1 MLLPLLQGLAHP
13 SIINSTASGK
23 LSCFSCLVVTGGCS
37 SQPGGPAAMPHGPHL
52 SLMHLTG
59 AHFTG
64 SERAQSSTS
73 CALFCPHLDL
83 KDIVPVQAQHLGSLI
98 FPFFQGMHLPL
109 LQGLAFGLEVHLP
122 STLPSTQRPFLS
134 WEKDCSNYKMQLL
147 KGQCFSFQL
156 QRFLVCK
163 AFL

>member
-1 MLLPLLQGLAHP
+1 
-13 SIINSTASGK
+13 
-23 LSCFSCLVVTGGCS
+23 
-37 SQPGGPAAMPHGPHL
+37 MPHGPHL

-147 KGQCFSFQL
+147 KGQCFFFSATKIFG
-156 QRFLVCK
+156 V
-163 AFL
+163 